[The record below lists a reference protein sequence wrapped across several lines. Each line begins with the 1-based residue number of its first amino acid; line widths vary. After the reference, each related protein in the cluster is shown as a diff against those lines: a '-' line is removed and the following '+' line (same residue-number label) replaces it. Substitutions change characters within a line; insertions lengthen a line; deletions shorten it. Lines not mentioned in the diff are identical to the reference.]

1 MDPASIIGLTAA
13 IQQLLGCVLKYGKDI
28 HDAKKEI
35 NQFCSELLAL
45 KAALEHV
52 QLSLGFDS
60 LNQSFDQLGI
70 SNQVPSALWT
80 PNLTTPEF
88 KDMLASTNDILKEM
102 LAELQTKPGRLHTSL
117 QRLKWPWTKEKIK
130 HYIDRL
136 ERCKGWLVLATT
148 SDNMYV
154 APIDLFACWQL
165 TL

>member
-13 IQQLLGCVLKYGKDI
+13 IQQLLNCVLKFGKDI

-70 SNQVPSALWT
+70 SGQVPSALWT
-80 PNLTTPEF
+80 PNLSTPEF
-88 KDMLASTNDILKEM
+88 RDMLASTDGTLKEM
-102 LAELQTKPGRLHTSL
+102 LAELQAKPGRLNTSL

-130 HYIDRL
+130 LYVERL
-136 ERCKGWLVLATT
+136 ERCKSWLVLATT
-148 SDNMYV
+148 SDNMY
-154 APIDLFACWQL
+154 ATPTELFVF
-165 TL
+165 